1 MSVDRPPL
9 DPVALAAVVDRF
21 RSLRAEARVA
31 AALSELPGNWVMTS
45 SFGAQAAVMIHL
57 LTRQVP
63 DIPVIL
69 LDTGYLFPETY
80 RFVDELAQRFE
91 LNLRVFRAQASPAWQ
106 ESRWGKLWE
115 QGLAGIQR
123 YNRFNKIEPMQRA
136 LAELSVG
143 TWFSGL
149 RRVQSASRAAIA
161 PLMFRDGRYRV
172 HPIFDWTDRDVG
184 RYLRAHRLPYHPLWQ
199 KGYVSIGDWH
209 STRSLAEAG
218 NLEGTRFS
226 GLARECGLHE
236 AVATAAL

>member
-1 MSVDRPPL
+1 MSVDRPQL
-9 DPVALAAVVDRF
+9 DLDAVVARF
-21 RSLRAEARVA
+21 RNLSAEERVA
-31 AALSELPGNWVMTS
+31 AALSELPGRWVMTS

-63 DIPVIL
+63 DLPVIL

-80 RFVDELAQRFE
+80 RFVDELAQRYE

-106 ESRWGKLWE
+106 ESRWGRLWE
-115 QGLAGIQR
+115 QGLAGIRR
-123 YNRFNKIEPMQRA
+123 YNHLNKIEPMQRA
-136 LAELSVG
+136 LAELGVG

-149 RRVQSASRAAIA
+149 RRVQSASRAEIA
-161 PLMFRDGRYRV
+161 PVMLRDGRYRV

-184 RYLRAHRLPYHPLWQ
+184 RYLRAHGLPFHPLWQ

-218 NLEGTRFS
+218 DLEGTRFF
-226 GLARECGLHE
+226 GLVRECGLHG
-236 AVATAAL
+236 AGGAL